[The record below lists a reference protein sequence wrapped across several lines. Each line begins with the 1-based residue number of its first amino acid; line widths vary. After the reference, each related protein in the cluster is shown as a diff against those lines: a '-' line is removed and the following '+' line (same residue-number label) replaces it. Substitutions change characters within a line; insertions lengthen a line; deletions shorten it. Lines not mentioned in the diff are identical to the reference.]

1 MGTRADGGQRAETAL
16 LGEVIPHS
24 STRIGGQKI
33 LPCDV
38 GLPENQAQRGAFDFW
53 VVRHSKGRARAIGV
67 LSLRRV
73 APRLGYSYFSAY
85 GAEPK
90 GNVLTLVHE
99 LETQ

>member
-1 MGTRADGGQRAETAL
+1 M
-16 LGEVIPHS
+16 VPYS
-24 STRIGGQKI
+24 STSIGGQKI
-33 LPCDV
+33 LPGDV
-38 GLPENQAQRGAFDFW
+38 GLPENQAQPPAQRAYGPAGRAFDFR

-85 GAEPK
+85 GAEPHH